1 MQQHVSFGEREGG
14 GGGGSDFTREFNI
27 FRPKLRAQI
36 LLRRY
41 SGKPAKYAA
50 QERLGGWS
58 SRVNTDDDGSPSR
71 DFDTSGPAGGAVG
84 ARADGRA
91 PEHEVRWRV
100 GYKLGV
106 ASALIL

>member
-1 MQQHVSFGEREGG
+1 MDYYVPNPTAQKNTVDETVSTE
-14 GGGGSDFTREFNI
+14 
-27 FRPKLRAQI
+27 KAW
-36 LLRRY
+36 
-41 SGKPAKYAA
+41 
-50 QERLGGWS
+50 RLELS
-58 SRVNTDDDGSPSR
+58 SEHGSPSR